1 MNIVNVFKPLT
12 FFVKCSISD
21 DLQGSEYGLGK
32 SLLKVK
38 RRANFGS
45 KSTIKTHEQWLRTFF
60 YFFITFFC

>member
-12 FFVKCSISD
+12 IFVKCSISD

-38 RRANFGS
+38 
-45 KSTIKTHEQWLRTFF
+45 IHEQWLRTFF
-60 YFFITFFC
+60 YFFTTFFC